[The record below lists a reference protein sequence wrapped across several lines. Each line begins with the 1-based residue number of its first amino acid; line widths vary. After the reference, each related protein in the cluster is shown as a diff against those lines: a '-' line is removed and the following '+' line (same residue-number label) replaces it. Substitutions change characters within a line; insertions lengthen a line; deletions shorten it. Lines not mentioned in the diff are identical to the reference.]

1 MKINE
6 VTGRNSVLSNQNGFN
21 FTKIKLSKCEHV
33 KCSGFN
39 FQQLNEI
46 LASVTFEV
54 NAMAFTEARISNIN
68 FPSLISMW
76 IKYQTWNKY
85 CS

>member
-1 MKINE
+1 MKYLVEIMYQ
-6 VTGRNSVLSNQNGFN
+6 VIKMDLISLKSNSLNVNMQN
-21 FTKIKLSKCEHV
+21 V
-33 KCSGFN
+33 VDFN

-68 FPSLISMW
+68 FPSLISM
-76 IKYQTWNKY
+76 
-85 CS
+85 

>member
-1 MKINE
+1 MDLISLK
-6 VTGRNSVLSNQNGFN
+6 SNYLNV
-21 FTKIKLSKCEHV
+21 KHV

-68 FPSLISMW
+68 FPSLISM
-76 IKYQTWNKY
+76 
-85 CS
+85 